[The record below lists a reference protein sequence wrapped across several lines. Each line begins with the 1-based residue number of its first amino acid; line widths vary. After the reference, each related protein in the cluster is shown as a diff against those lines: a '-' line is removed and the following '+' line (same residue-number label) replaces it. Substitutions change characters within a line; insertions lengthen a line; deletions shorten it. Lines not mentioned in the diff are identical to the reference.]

1 MNYFYYTKLNFI
13 SVYVKYENLD
23 QQSFSLPKQCCFIL
37 ICLFDMLLLYI
48 KNKNAKKKKLMDL

>member
-13 SVYVKYENLD
+13 FVYVKYENLD

-37 ICLFDMLLLYI
+37 ICSLLLYI

>member
-37 ICLFDMLLLYI
+37 ICSLLLYI